1 MEGIFLGGSLLAAFV
16 AGAVALFAPCCIV
29 FMFPAYLAAAVRNR
43 RWRLVPLTL
52 TFGAGIALVLVPI
65 TLGIGLLTRP
75 LLRFHGAVY
84 GVGGLLLVVL
94 AVFAATGKTWSLPM
108 LKGSPDIQR
117 TDSAG
122 VFALGVFSGAAS
134 SCCAPVLAGVVTMSA
149 VAPSTLSAAVIG
161 MGYVFGM
168 VFPLLLMTLWWDRS
182 GLAAS
187 TRFKGREV
195 VWSLGDRSFR
205 TNTVNLAAAVAMAI
219 MGAGLVV
226 IALTGASLTS
236 EVQAGMA
243 SWIQGRLA
251 PVVRW
256 LEPIPNWI
264 TALGL
269 VGLAVAAISIS
280 GRRRPT
286 LDDPDDQELDN
297 REGHCHDQADD
308 EAQIAGAGSRGGE

>member
-75 LLRFHGAVY
+75 LLRYHGAIY
-84 GVGGLLLVVL
+84 GAGGLLLVVL
-94 AVFAATGKTWSLPM
+94 ALFAATGKTWSLPM

-134 SCCAPVLAGVVTMSA
+134 SCCAPVLAGVVTLSA
-149 VAPSTLSAAVIG
+149 VAPSTLGAAVIG

-187 TRFKGREV
+187 TRFRGREV
-195 VWSLGDRSFR
+195 VWSLGGRSFR
-205 TNTVNLAAAVAMAI
+205 SNTVNLAAAVAMAI

-236 EVQAGMA
+236 ELQAGMA
-243 SWIQGRLA
+243 SWIQDRLA
-251 PVVRW
+251 PVVRA
-256 LEPIPNWI
+256 LAPIPDWL

-280 GRRRPT
+280 GRRRAP
-286 LDDPDDQELDN
+286 LDDPDDQGFAMK
-297 REGHCHDQADD
+297 EGHCHDQADD
-308 EAQIAGAGSRGGE
+308 VAEIAGAGSRGGE

>member
-75 LLRFHGAVY
+75 LLRYHGTIY
-84 GVGGLLLVVL
+84 GIGGLLLVAL
-94 AVFAATGKTWSLPM
+94 AVFAATGRTWSLPM

-149 VAPSTLSAAVIG
+149 VAPSVLGATVIG
-161 MGYVFGM
+161 LGYVFGM

-187 TRFKGREV
+187 KRVRGREV
-195 VWSLGDRSFR
+195 VWSLGGWSFR
-205 TNTVNLAAAVAMAI
+205 TNTVNVAAAVAMGL
-219 MGAGLVV
+219 MGAGL
-226 IALTGASLTS
+226 IAIAVTGASLTS
-236 EVQAGMA
+236 DAQAGVA
-243 SWIQGRLA
+243 SWIQDRLA
-251 PVVRW
+251 PLVEW
-256 LEPIPNWI
+256 LEPIPDWL

-269 VGLAVAAISIS
+269 VALAVAAVSIS
-280 GRRRPT
+280 GRRRPAP
-286 LDDPDDQELDN
+286 PDEELDEQ
-297 REGHCHDQADD
+297 EGNCHGNAD
-308 EAQIAGAGSRGGE
+308 EAAAAAAEAGSVG